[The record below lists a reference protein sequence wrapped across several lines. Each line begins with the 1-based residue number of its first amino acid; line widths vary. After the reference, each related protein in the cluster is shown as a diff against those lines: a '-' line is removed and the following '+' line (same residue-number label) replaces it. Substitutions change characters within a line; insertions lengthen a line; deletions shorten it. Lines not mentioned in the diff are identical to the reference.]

1 MPGQTPRSSQL
12 SVKGYRSE
20 VREQREINVGLRDT
34 RTQPGGPCT
43 TQSAPS
49 ELVDYDEHFTIRLR
63 SLVNRRDFS
72 YITAG
77 TVFSSML
84 PSSLFAQQSS
94 PDRSHVSEPVAELY
108 SRALILDCN
117 SGPPFEGGLL
127 PLPRGDLD
135 IVRGSGVN
143 VVKWSLGGLN
153 ADFAETVNQ
162 IAGVAQMIEVHPSY
176 FMQVRVPPDLERA
189 KREGKMGL
197 ILSFESVEMLEG
209 KLERL
214 DLFRNLGVRVMQLSY
229 NRKSPFAAGIMEPA
243 GGGLTPLGKEAVK
256 KMNAIG
262 ITIDLSHANAATTA
276 DALAASSKPVI
287 MSHAG
292 CAEIH
297 SHPRNKMD
305 DQLRALADKGGVLG
319 VYDLPYLAA
328 SPKQPTIDDYMAH
341 MEHALKVMGEDHV
354 GIGSDVGITPFD
366 ISPKGMAEFKK
377 EAEERQKAGVAAPE
391 EDRPVYVVGLNIP
404 RRLEVI
410 ADHLLKRGYSVAVT
424 EKILGKNFARVFNQ
438 TWT

>member
-1 MPGQTPRSSQL
+1 
-12 SVKGYRSE
+12 
-20 VREQREINVGLRDT
+20 VRE
-34 RTQPGGPCT
+34 
-43 TQSAPS
+43 
-49 ELVDYDEHFTIRLR
+49 
-63 SLVNRRDFS
+63 
-72 YITAG
+72 
-77 TVFSSML
+77 
-84 PSSLFAQQSS
+84 
-94 PDRSHVSEPVAELY
+94 
-108 SRALILDCN
+108 
-117 SGPPFEGGLL
+117 SG
-127 PLPRGDLD
+127 
-135 IVRGSGVN
+135 IN
-143 VVKWSLGGLN
+143 VVKWTLGGIN

-162 IAGVAQMIEVHPSY
+162 IAGVDQMIEVHPSY

-229 NRKSPFAAGIMEPA
+229 NRKSPFAAGVMEPA
-243 GGGLTPLGKEAVK
+243 GGGLTSLGKEAVK
-256 KMNAIG
+256 KMNAVG
-262 ITIDLSHANAATTA
+262 ITIDLSHANASTTT

-292 CAEIH
+292 CAAIH
-297 SHPRNKMD
+297 SHPRNKTD
-305 DQLRALADKGGVLG
+305 DQLRALADKSGVLG

-366 ISPKGMAEFKK
+366 SSPKGIAEFKK
-377 EAEERQKAGVAAPE
+377 DVEERQKSGVAAPE
-391 EDRPVYVVGLNIP
+391 EDRPTYVVGLNVP

-424 EKILGKNFARVFNQ
+424 EKVLGKNFARVLNQ